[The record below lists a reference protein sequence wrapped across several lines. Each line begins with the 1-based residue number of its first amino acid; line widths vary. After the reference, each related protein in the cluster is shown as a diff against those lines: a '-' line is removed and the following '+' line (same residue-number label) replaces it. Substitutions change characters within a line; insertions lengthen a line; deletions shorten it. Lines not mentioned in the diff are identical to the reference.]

1 MAQSRF
7 EELADQAFWNSKQ
20 AQAIADARVVWSIP
34 KKGSLITRSP
44 SPQQMSFLLCISK
57 EWENQARFESAVN
70 ALRLHYGIAACRMGL
85 EINSQAIIYAIQ
97 QASLQEELIEL
108 GGQVD
113 DITAIKRTKIELE
126 DQRLGLDAKLQ
137 KLREQLALLV
147 GNQIACNYDPEF
159 ICAPTG
165 ELNDRCNYED
175 WAIDQRRELQVLRY
189 VRQHAELINEE
200 SLDLLVGLGSV
211 PQSLRSLLGSVKPLG
226 VLHRRLPAEELAK
239 RRAILDRWIA
249 DRSEQIRV
257 EASNAY
263 TDKTTALERWKL
275 AIAKS
280 DALSERV
287 ERLSALGDLKGN
299 KSQQIQAQLELLAS
313 KGQEIQRWLDWHLAD
328 CDLQEASGRIGFWN
342 LESNLK

>member
-1 MAQSRF
+1 MAQSRS
-7 EELADQAFWNSKQ
+7 EELADRAFWNSKQ
-20 AQAIADARVVWSIP
+20 AQAIVDTRRVWS
-34 KKGSLITRSP
+34 SS
-44 SPQQMSFLLCISK
+44 QQRNFLLCIFK

-70 ALRLHYGIAACRMGL
+70 ALRLHYAIAACRMGL
-85 EINSQAIIYAIQ
+85 EINTQAISYASQ

-126 DQRLGLDAKLQ
+126 DQRLQLDAKLQ
-137 KLREQLALLV
+137 KQREQLALLV
-147 GNQIACNYDPEF
+147 GNQIACKYDPEL

-165 ELNDRCNYED
+165 ELNDRCDYED

-189 VRQHAELINEE
+189 VRQHAEWINEE
-200 SLDLLVGLGSV
+200 SLDVLGGLGGV
-211 PQSLRSLLGSVKPLG
+211 PQSLRSLLGSAKPSGL
-226 VLHRRLPAEELAK
+226 LHRRLPAEEIAK
-239 RRAILDRWIA
+239 RRAVLDRWIA

-263 TDKTTALERWKL
+263 TDKCAALERWKL

-287 ERLSALGDLKGN
+287 EKLSALGDLKGN
-299 KSQQIQAQLELLAS
+299 MPQQIQAHLELYAS
-313 KGQEIQRWLDWHLAD
+313 KGQEVQRWLDWHLAD